1 MILASVKI
9 FDFSSENVYKI
20 NKFVGNHITKIT
32 PTYYSKIC
40 PATGL
45 LIFLLKDAIEY
56 AGVSIV
62 EKKTPIHRI
71 YNNYNYNIDI
81 FNSKI
86 ERLNFYLMK
95 YHGQK

>member
-1 MILASVKI
+1 M

-20 NKFVGNHITKIT
+20 NKLLGNNVNKIT
-32 PTYYSKIC
+32 PNFCSKIC
-40 PATGL
+40 AATGL
-45 LIFLLKDAIEY
+45 LMFLLKDAIEY
-56 AGVSIV
+56 AGVSII
-62 EKKTPIHRI
+62 EKKTPIQRI

-95 YHGQK
+95 YHAKK